1 MEFVDPLRQN
11 AYQYFLNQLM
21 HIAHSDVITPDSS
34 NHEFGL
40 LLFATF
46 LRFLPDFISDVGMDH
61 IVIDRVIKIAA
72 EHKIDFTELESL
84 SNAVRADYNARNL
97 VSCVDQSEPMY
108 GIINSMHGEM
118 LKMKAAMDHQARES
132 KLLMEQLLSSMRQL
146 QATMISSSPACF
158 VSPVSSS
165 TRSSPNHQVAT
176 ASIPLLHAAPEA
188 SEMTQLPQP
197 NLYTVL
203 KKYNPFK
210 ISDSTMD
217 LTNVIKGLLEHECKY
232 SSECKDRKRKSDINQ
247 AVQYILTHFSPQDT
261 DFAAALKPSPATES
275 QQYLTWVQ
283 ELNERTLRIATTII
297 DELLLNRDVPK
308 LSSVVTM
315 IQHPERVAKNRIK
328 LGEVSVMKKT
338 KLIM

>member
-1 MEFVDPLRQN
+1 
-11 AYQYFLNQLM
+11 
-21 HIAHSDVITPDSS
+21 
-34 NHEFGL
+34 
-40 LLFATF
+40 
-46 LRFLPDFISDVGMDH
+46 
-61 IVIDRVIKIAA
+61 
-72 EHKIDFTELESL
+72 
-84 SNAVRADYNARNL
+84 
-97 VSCVDQSEPMY
+97 
-108 GIINSMHGEM
+108 
-118 LKMKAAMDHQARES
+118 
-132 KLLMEQLLSSMRQL
+132 
-146 QATMISSSPACF
+146 
-158 VSPVSSS
+158 
-165 TRSSPNHQVAT
+165 
-176 ASIPLLHAAPEA
+176 
-188 SEMTQLPQP
+188 MTQLPQP

>member
-1 MEFVDPLRQN
+1 MEFVDPLRQS
-11 AYQYFLNQLM
+11 FLNQLM
-21 HIAHSDVITPDSS
+21 RIAHSDVITPDSS

-40 LLFATF
+40 LLFTTF
-46 LRFLPDFISDVGMDH
+46 LRFLPDFISDAGMYH

-97 VSCVDQSEPMY
+97 VSCVDQSEPIY
-108 GIINSMHGEM
+108 GIINAMHGAM
-118 LKMKAAMDHQARES
+118 LKMKAAMEHQTR
-132 KLLMEQLLSSMRQL
+132 EQLLSSMRQL

-165 TRSSPNHQVAT
+165 TRSSPNHQVVT

-188 SEMTQLPQP
+188 SEMIQLPQP

-217 LTNVIKGLLEHECKY
+217 LTNIVKGLLK
-232 SSECKDRKRKSDINQ
+232 NMN
-247 AVQYILTHFSPQDT
+247 VNT
-261 DFAAALKPSPATES
+261 AL
-275 QQYLTWVQ
+275 
-283 ELNERTLRIATTII
+283 
-297 DELLLNRDVPK
+297 
-308 LSSVVTM
+308 SVKIGRGRVT
-315 IQHPERVAKNRIK
+315 
-328 LGEVSVMKKT
+328 ST
-338 KLIM
+338 KQCNTS

>member
-1 MEFVDPLRQN
+1 
-11 AYQYFLNQLM
+11 
-21 HIAHSDVITPDSS
+21 
-34 NHEFGL
+34 
-40 LLFATF
+40 
-46 LRFLPDFISDVGMDH
+46 
-61 IVIDRVIKIAA
+61 
-72 EHKIDFTELESL
+72 
-84 SNAVRADYNARNL
+84 
-97 VSCVDQSEPMY
+97 
-108 GIINSMHGEM
+108 
-118 LKMKAAMDHQARES
+118 
-132 KLLMEQLLSSMRQL
+132 MEQLLSSMRQL
-146 QATMISSSPACF
+146 QASMISSSPACF

-165 TRSSPNHQVAT
+165 TRSS
-176 ASIPLLHAAPEA
+176 
-188 SEMTQLPQP
+188 
-197 NLYTVL
+197 
-203 KKYNPFK
+203 
-210 ISDSTMD
+210 
-217 LTNVIKGLLEHECKY
+217 LLEHECKY

-328 LGEVSVMKKT
+328 LGEASLMEKT